1 MNEHVFRVA
10 IDPRK
15 AHSRYVFHFLSSP
28 PGQSQIL
35 SDFRGATVGGIGR
48 TFVDRVEV
56 PLPALDE
63 QRCIAAI
70 LDQTEHLRETRRE
83 TLSLLDRLAQ
93 AVFVEMFGDPVTNS
107 VGWPRR
113 PIEQIGSVT
122 TSNNPPRA
130 NIDSTVPT

>member
-1 MNEHVFRVA
+1 
-10 IDPRK
+10 
-15 AHSRYVFHFLSSP
+15 
-28 PGQSQIL
+28 
-35 SDFRGATVGGIGR
+35 
-48 TFVDRVEV
+48 VDRVEV